1 MVEEKSTLVKAFSR
15 FTKRFSLISEYRSSK
30 FLGRQPL
37 SLRWY
42 LVLLVA
48 GTLLPVVLFAIAIA
62 YRLSVREQAASE
74 RRILLAARNLSQIIE
89 RELSSTTRTLQQF
102 SI

>member
-1 MVEEKSTLVKAFSR
+1 M
-15 FTKRFSLISEYRSSK
+15 
-30 FLGRQPL
+30 
-37 SLRWY
+37 
-42 LVLLVA
+42 
-48 GTLLPVVLFAIAIA
+48 PVVLFAIAIA